1 MTIQVNQ
8 ESEPRAL
15 AAIRRGRILPILR
28 LRDHGRAVE
37 IAEILVAAGVRALEI
52 TLGEAAAHQSIAAV
66 VKAVGDRVPVG
77 AGTVLDREEPRR
89 LADLGVEFCV
99 SPHTDP
105 ALVEAALAAGLV
117 PLPGTYTATEVT
129 IALAAGAPALKL
141 FPAGPAGT
149 GHLRALLGPFPDLA
163 VVPTGGIA
171 IDEVPAWLEAGA
183 IAVGLGSE
191 LVPSSGSLDGLQERA
206 SRAVRLGSQVAH
218 QA

>member
-1 MTIQVNQ
+1 MRRGVG
-8 ESEPRAL
+8 SVEPRAL
-15 AAIRRGRILPILR
+15 AAMRRGRVLPILR

-37 IAEILVAAGVRALEI
+37 IAETLVGAGVQALEI
-52 TLGEAAAHQSIAAV
+52 TLGEPAAHGSIAAV
-66 VKAVGDRVPVG
+66 VKAVGERVPVG

-99 SPHTDP
+99 SPHADP
-105 ALVEAALAAGLV
+105 ALVESVLAAGLV

-129 IALAAGAPALKL
+129 VARAAGAPAVKL

-171 IDEVPAWLEAGA
+171 IGEIPAWLAAGA
-183 IAVGLGSE
+183 IAVGLGSD
-191 LVPSSGSLDGLQERA
+191 LVPPSGSLDGLQERA
-206 SRAVRLGSQVAH
+206 VRAVRLATQM
-218 QA
+218 